1 MEYGRIECD
10 SDYKTKTKSKA
21 KRKTRATRINHEI
34 K

>member
-21 KRKTRATRINHEI
+21 KRKTRATRINHKI